1 MLGQRSL
8 VFILSHF
15 FFPGNILFRTYQ
27 SSMHTWY
34 LRVGI
39 YSGTEVKSSTAAAI
53 QAALKPH
60 PSPAGRLSGSRL
72 GKIRD
77 GLVTVRMY
85 GYVQNPAWAF
95 CIRCYA
101 PKKALDGQLRTR
113 LSVPNN
119 EVSHHLV
126 GPQFGS

>member
-85 GYVQNPAWAF
+85 GYCAESRMGLLHPLLCSKEGIGWTTTYTIVRA
-95 CIRCYA
+95 
-101 PKKALDGQLRTR
+101 
-113 LSVPNN
+113 
-119 EVSHHLV
+119 E
-126 GPQFGS
+126 